1 MLMFHR
7 VSGLAIATLL
17 LAACAGGGRV
27 SHVEQT
33 SLYSSM
39 TIGFATKGGALA
51 TDIRGQPFGGGPIAA
66 ESVAAAMKP
75 PGWHRAFRFTTLPV
89 TPVSDYRLI
98 LRFNVPV
105 DGTKGEA
112 ICAGSEP
119 GIFGPASP
127 TTAVHGVFCLGPRL
141 VSEARAQGGPIQ
153 GPDDPAFRALTDALL
168 TEIMPSYN
176 RQVPVDSGSCAEC

>member
-1 MLMFHR
+1 MLTLR
-7 VSGLAIATLL
+7 LLSGLAVAALL
-17 LAACAGGGRV
+17 LAACAGAGRV

-51 TDIRGQPFGGGPIAA
+51 TEVRGQPFGDGPATA
-66 ESVAAAMKP
+66 ESVAAAMRP
-75 PGWHRAFRFTTLPV
+75 PGWHRPFRFTTMPV
-89 TPVSDYRLI
+89 SPVSDYRLI

-105 DGTKGEA
+105 DGTKGET
-112 ICAGSEP
+112 ICAGTEP
-119 GIFGPASP
+119 GVFGPASAA
-127 TTAVHGVFCLGPRL
+127 TAVHGVFCLGPRL
-141 VSEARAQGGPIQ
+141 VSEARAQGGPIR
-153 GPDDPAFRALTDALL
+153 GPDDPAFRALSDALL